1 MARRHAGAPR
11 RAGYAKRLV
20 IMAKSPDMGRV
31 KRRLA
36 RGIGGSAA
44 TRFYR
49 SCLAHTLLRLAP
61 DPRWRTVLAV
71 DPGRDV
77 TTRFAPLRKRVVVV
91 PQGEGDLGARMQ
103 RLFKRLPP
111 GPTLVVG
118 SDIPAIRPVH
128 IAEAFRLLAGADAV
142 LGPAQDGGYWLV
154 GLKRRVPTPFAGVRW
169 SGPHALADTLA
180 NLKDKRVA
188 LAAPLSDV
196 DTEEDF
202 RLGRACVERLIL
214 GPRRHAYD
222 ATGHRPPAGLHTPR
236 RAD

>member
-188 LAAPLSDV
+188 VAAPLSDV

-214 GPRRHAYD
+214 GPGAHEAAKAPQALVR
-222 ATGHRPPAGLHTPR
+222 TAGWP
-236 RAD
+236 